1 MVLKKLGK
9 MMKCEE
15 GKMFLKA
22 LLEEKERR
30 ENEDVERRRKTEK
43 AKRLLEASMRR
54 MEVET
59 WERLQEFK
67 GEERECDKLREMLDW
82 MKAEVGR

>member
-9 MMKCEE
+9 MMMKCEE

-59 WERLQEFK
+59 WERLQELK
-67 GEERECDKLREMLDW
+67 EKKESVRNLGKCW
-82 MKAEVGR
+82 TG

>member
-1 MVLKKLGK
+1 
-9 MMKCEE
+9 MK
-15 GKMFLKA
+15 A
-22 LLEEKERR
+22 
-30 ENEDVERRRKTEK
+30 D
-43 AKRLLEASMRR
+43 MRR

-67 GEERECDKLREMLDW
+67 GEERECEKLREMLDW

>member
-9 MMKCEE
+9 MKKCEE

-30 ENEDVERRRKTEK
+30 EREDVERRRKTEK

-54 MEVET
+54 MEVGT
-59 WERLQEFK
+59 WERL
-67 GEERECDKLREMLDW
+67 
-82 MKAEVGR
+82 